1 MGERALRLLLVTAL
15 ALLVSCSSRSPA
27 GLPVISIDV
36 EGHRIRAEV
45 AEEPEDHS
53 RGLMYRRE
61 LGTNSGMLFVYAQ
74 PEPLSF
80 WMKNTFVP
88 LSIAFIDDDG
98 TIVHIADMAPQTTV
112 SHRSPKAV
120 RYALEVNRGWFA
132 ERGIKAGH
140 RTQFQHLNAD

>member
-1 MGERALRLLLVTAL
+1 MRSRLCVAVLAL
-15 ALLVSCSSRSPA
+15 ALASLVSCASRSPA
-27 GLPVISIDV
+27 GLAVISIDI

-45 AEEPEDHS
+45 AAKPEDHS

-61 LGTNSGMLFVYAQ
+61 LGTNQGMLFVYEE

-88 LSIAFIDDDG
+88 LSIAFIDDQG
-98 TIVHIADMAPQTTV
+98 TIVHIEDMAPQTTE

-132 ERGIKAGH
+132 ERGIKTGNRASFEIPD
-140 RTQFQHLNAD
+140 TD